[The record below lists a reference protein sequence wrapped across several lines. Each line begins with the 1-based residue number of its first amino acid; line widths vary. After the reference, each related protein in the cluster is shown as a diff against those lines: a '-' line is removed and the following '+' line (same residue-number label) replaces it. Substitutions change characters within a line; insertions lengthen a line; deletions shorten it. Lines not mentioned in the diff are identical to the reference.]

1 MNLKELLFGGG
12 VKDGGS
18 GQGAY
23 RDSIQAWLPIKNII
37 GGVAVTKDNRFI
49 KILEV
54 LPVNI
59 YLKSAGD
66 RQTIISAYAA
76 YLKIAPD
83 SLQMEARTIP
93 ADTAEYVE
101 RMRRY
106 AEREENAA
114 CREMIEDN
122 IERCQLSNM
131 TAKVWDATEFDASA
145 EEKAD
150 VVIADLP
157 CSGLGVIGTKTDIK
171 YNASEEKIQELAAL
185 QQEILQVVCRYVKPD
200 GTLLYSTCTMT
211 KEEDEENVHKFLETH
226 TEFELEQMRQCF
238 PYERCDGFFMAKMH
252 RK

>member
-122 IERCQLSNM
+122 IQEIGQGVASEAIRRRFFLVFQYEAQM
-131 TAKVWDATEFDASA
+131 KATEHRPLHHSA
-145 EEKAD
+145 AQRG
-150 VVIADLP
+150 
-157 CSGLGVIGTKTDIK
+157 SGYRPALSGSLRAGGAGATLFRRL
-171 YNASEEKIQELAAL
+171 YAQAAL
-185 QQEILQVVCRYVKPD
+185 RDHQQEDQPPASTAGGRVRYD
-200 GTLLYSTCTMT
+200 DHGARHL
-211 KEEDEENVHKFLETH
+211 
-226 TEFELEQMRQCF
+226 
-238 PYERCDGFFMAKMH
+238 
-252 RK
+252 

>member
-1 MNLKELLFGGG
+1 M
-12 VKDGGS
+12 
-18 GQGAY
+18 
-23 RDSIQAWLPIKNII
+23 
-37 GGVAVTKDNRFI
+37 AVTKDNRFI

-122 IERCQLSNM
+122 IQEIGQ
-131 TAKVWDATEFDASA
+131 
-145 EEKAD
+145 
-150 VVIADLP
+150 
-157 CSGLGVIGTKTDIK
+157 GV
-171 YNASEEKIQELAAL
+171 ASEAI
-185 QQEILQVVCRYVKPD
+185 R
-200 GTLLYSTCTMT
+200 
-211 KEEDEENVHKFLETH
+211 
-226 TEFELEQMRQCF
+226 R
-238 PYERCDGFFMAKMH
+238 RFFFGVPV
-252 RK
+252 

>member
-1 MNLKELLFGGG
+1 M
-12 VKDGGS
+12 
-18 GQGAY
+18 
-23 RDSIQAWLPIKNII
+23 
-37 GGVAVTKDNRFI
+37 AVTKDNRFI

-83 SLQMEARTIP
+83 SLQLEARTIP

-122 IERCQLSNM
+122 IQEIGQ
-131 TAKVWDATEFDASA
+131 
-145 EEKAD
+145 
-150 VVIADLP
+150 
-157 CSGLGVIGTKTDIK
+157 GV
-171 YNASEEKIQELAAL
+171 ASEAIRRRFFW
-185 QQEILQVVCRYVKPD
+185 C
-200 GTLLYSTCTMT
+200 SS
-211 KEEDEENVHKFLETH
+211 
-226 TEFELEQMRQCF
+226 MR
-238 PYERCDGFFMAKMH
+238 H
-252 RK
+252 R